1 MTEDGANENGVTQD
15 RVVGSWVH
23 VHEEDTGDEMVFR
36 PADSSLP
43 PARGR
48 MGLELREDGTF
59 AEAGLGARDIPE
71 EAVGSWVLEGQ
82 TITLSEGATQGV
94 PREMEVVSAEKD
106 RLVVRVRREVG

>member
-1 MTEDGANENGVTQD
+1 MTDDPVTPE

-23 VHEEDTGDEMVFR
+23 VHEEDSGDEMVFR
-36 PADSSLP
+36 PADSALP

-94 PREMEVVSAEKD
+94 PRELEIVSAEKG
-106 RLVVRVRREVG
+106 RLVVRVRRDVE